1 MVLKLPF
8 SPITNVVV
16 SHPDPSKIN
25 LVLYDLI
32 KSNGNEIVMGGGKRT
47 DWLFAIDNRGD
58 EELDS
63 LFLWIEELLPRVAFL
78 FAVGNSDA
86 DFDHQVLGFNPE
98 SFVIRESWG
107 IHYDKGQGVLFHNHF
122 PFNMSFVYYVRT
134 PEGSSPLTLG
144 GTDAYSEEIFLNE
157 GQIIFFLGHEFH
169 CVEESNIDGRCVIAG
184 NILYD
189 PK

>member
-1 MVLKLPF
+1 MAPKLPF
-8 SPITNVVV
+8 SPITNIVV

-32 KSNGNEIVMGGGKRT
+32 KSNGTESVMGGGKRT

-78 FAVGNSDA
+78 FAIGHSDC
-86 DFDHQVLGFNPE
+86 DYGPEVLGFNPE
-98 SFVIRESWG
+98 AFVIREAWG

-122 PFNMSFVYYVRT
+122 PYNLSFVYYVKT
-134 PEGSSPLTLG
+134 PEGSPPLIL
-144 GTDAYSEEIFLNE
+144 DNEEIFLKE

-169 CVEESNIDGRCVIAG
+169 CVEKSNIDGRCVIAG